1 MLANMCKIGRTK
13 GGEAMKIT
21 WFDAK
26 ERTGQASLTANYI
39 TLNALASVPFAYAY
53 KTQVGVDEK
62 GNIVIQPFSKERVL
76 RGDLD
81 ESRLQDIALKK
92 SYSRICGRELMR
104 SIAKAAHLTLK
115 VQAQA
120 YETEWKEEE
129 NLLLIKTGKGD
140 N

>member
-1 MLANMCKIGRTK
+1 VN

-26 ERTGQASLTANYI
+26 EREGQASLTLSYI
-39 TLNALASVPFAYAY
+39 TLNALASVPFHYAY
-53 KTQVGVDEK
+53 KVQVGVDEK
-62 GNIVIQPFSKERVL
+62 GNVVVQPLSKERVL

-81 ESRLQDIALKK
+81 EYQLQDIALKK
-92 SYSRICGRELMR
+92 SYARICGRELMR
-104 SIAKAAHLTLK
+104 SIAKAAQLELNE
-115 VQAQA
+115 QAQS
-120 YETEWKEEE
+120 YPTEWNENE